1 MSESGTDL
9 RTFVSREINQ
19 DIVYGVERGTKR
31 KLDDLS
37 YQEAQGENLET
48 EERIETPSAPK
59 RRRHSKEGLVGK
71 VKRSVV
77 GVFQCEYYNGVFL
90 AKDRIAVYR
99 GWGRAAVKRSFKLHC
114 T

>member
-37 YQEAQGENLET
+37 YQEVQGDNLET

-71 VKRSVV
+71 VRRSVV

-90 AKDRIAVYR
+90 AR
-99 GWGRAAVKRSFKLHC
+99 
-114 T
+114 